1 MKSVLRHLGA
11 ALLILLPL
19 AGWAE
24 VRLEAPMLASI
35 ADIAEGE
42 IAAGHL
48 PGAVILVGQGERLVY
63 ARAFGQ
69 RAEIPVP
76 EAMTL
81 DTVFDLASLTK
92 VVATTPAIL
101 LLAER
106 GALALD
112 APVARYWPEFAAR
125 GKQEITIRQ
134 LLTHTSGLP
143 AGVDLAHATPAEVWR
158 RIADLKRVPHPDGN
172 PLYSDVNFAVLG
184 ELVRRVSGQP
194 LNVFAAE
201 QIFQPLAMRDTGFL
215 PAPALR
221 ARLAPTART
230 ADDSRRGVVHD
241 PLAARF
247 GGVSGNAG
255 VFSTAADLA
264 RFAGALL
271 GSGEL
276 LLSPDSLKQMFTP
289 QTYPAAAPRGLGWR
303 LEAPLAA
310 NRAALP
316 PLGAASHLGYTG
328 TGLWLDP
335 LSGVYVVILSN
346 RVYAEGGGDA
356 TPLRVRVIAA
366 VADALGP
373 VRPERISAGHPELA
387 ARVAPYIPKVVA
399 QPVRTGIDVLEE
411 EDFAPLRG
419 LRLGLLTNRSGV
431 DSAGRRSIDVLFRAP
446 GVMLKSIFSPEHGLA
461 ANREGQVGNDSDA
474 LTGLPVYSLYGT
486 TRRPSATM
494 LEGLDAIVVDLQ
506 DAGVRF
512 YTYASTLAY
521 LMEAAAEKGLPLF
534 VLDRP
539 NPINGSAVQG
549 PMLDAERRGFT
560 GYWPLPVRHGLTLG
574 EFAQLFKGEAGI
586 ALKLSV
592 IPMRGYR
599 REMWYDDTGLP
610 WLPPSPN
617 LTSPIAAVLYPAL
630 GMIEGAEV
638 SVGRGTATPFEVL
651 GAPWIDGLRLADELE
666 RQPLP
671 GLQVLTTEFTP
682 QAGRYVGQACQGV
695 RFVVSDRAAL
705 DSPAL
710 GLALAASLS
719 RLYPQHFSLA
729 RTLGDVGNQT
739 ALDAIRAGRP
749 PASIVADWDDSLTR
763 FRARRAPYLLY

>member
-1 MKSVLRHLGA
+1 MRTALRHLCA

-19 AGWAE
+19 AGRAQ

-35 ADIAEGE
+35 AGIAEAE

-48 PGAVILVGQGERLVY
+48 PGAVILVGQGERPVY

-69 RAEIPVP
+69 RAESPVP

-101 LLAER
+101 KLAER

-125 GKQEITIRQ
+125 GKQEITVRQ

-143 AGVDLAHATPAEVWR
+143 AGVDLAPAAPAEVWR

-201 QIFQPLAMRDTGFL
+201 QIFQPLAMHDTGFL
-215 PAPALR
+215 PGAALQT
-221 ARLAPTART
+221 RLAPTARNG
-230 ADDSRRGVVHD
+230 DNRRGEVHD
-241 PLAARF
+241 PLAARL

-255 VFSTAADLA
+255 LFGTAADLA
-264 RFAGALL
+264 RFAETLL
-271 GSGEL
+271 GSGEPL
-276 LLSPDSLKQMFTP
+276 LGPDSRAQMFTP
-289 QTYPAAAPRGLGWR
+289 QTYPAAPPRGLGWR

-335 LSGVYVVILSN
+335 VSGVYVVILSN
-346 RVYAEGGGDA
+346 RVHAEGGGDA

-366 VADALGP
+366 VAEALGP
-373 VRPERISAGHPELA
+373 VPPERISAGHPELA
-387 ARVAPYIPKVVA
+387 ARVAPYIPKAVA
-399 QPVRTGIDVLEE
+399 QPVRAGIDVLEE
-411 EDFAPLRG
+411 MDFAPLRG
-419 LRLGLLTNRSGV
+419 QRVGLLTNRSGV

-461 ANREGQVGNDSDA
+461 ANREGVVGNDSDA
-474 LTGLPVYSLYGT
+474 LTGLPVYSLYGA
-486 TRRPSATM
+486 TRRPTADM
-494 LEGLDAIVVDLQ
+494 LDGLDAIVVDLQ

-521 LMEAAAEKGLPLF
+521 LMEAAAEKGLPVF

-539 NPINGSAVQG
+539 NPITGSAVQG
-549 PMLDAERRGFT
+549 PMLDPERRGFT

-574 EFAQLFKGEAGI
+574 EFAQLFMAEAGI
-586 ALKLSV
+586 ALKLNV

-599 REMWYDDTGLP
+599 RAMWYDDTGLP

-617 LTSPIAAVLYPAL
+617 LTSPTAAVLYPAL

-651 GAPWIDGLRLADELE
+651 GAPWIDGRRLADDLE
-666 RQPLP
+666 RQQLP
-671 GLQVLTTEFTP
+671 GLQILATEFTP
-682 QAGRYVGQACQGV
+682 QAGRYVGQVCQGV
-695 RFVVSDRAAL
+695 RFVVGDRAAL

-710 GLALAASLS
+710 GLALASSLY
-719 RLYPQHFSLA
+719 RLYPQQFSLQ
-729 RTLGDVGNQT
+729 RTLGDVGSQAT
-739 ALDAIRAGRP
+739 LDAIRAGRQ
-749 PASIVADWDDSLTR
+749 PASIVADWRAPLTR
-763 FRARRAPYLLY
+763 FRARRAPFLLY